1 MGPPFAA
8 RLRGHVR
15 ASAIPPGLN
24 TDTPPGVAAEHAIL
38 RGPRP
43 HIAPTGLDSLA
54 LVPGSSTLT
63 PAFAP
68 FSQWP
73 PHSPPCRRLPSPS
86 APRAGSP
93 AGPRPCSG
101 TRARARA
108 PSARSPWPTKTAR
121 ACSRPARLPPGGS
134 RSPTGFPPRVLPSGA
149 AADGSRPS
157 LPTPGSTSS
166 APATSTTSQP
176 SNEGQALPQR
186 RHRPRCRHRH
196 THHLRAN
203 TRHRRRVR
211 LRRFHRLRR
220 RSVQACPL
228 RLLLRRGPRPPHHGY
243 LHWQLPLN
251 GPRGG

>member
-176 SNEGQALPQR
+176 SNEGQALPSGGIVLGVATDTLTISAPTLGTAGGFDCVASTACGGAR
-186 RHRPRCRHRH
+186 FKLARFAYCCDGDLARPITVIC
-196 THHLRAN
+196 TGN
-203 TRHRRRVR
+203 
-211 LRRFHRLRR
+211 
-220 RSVQACPL
+220 CP
-228 RLLLRRGPRPPHHGY
+228 
-243 LHWQLPLN
+243 
-251 GPRGG
+251 